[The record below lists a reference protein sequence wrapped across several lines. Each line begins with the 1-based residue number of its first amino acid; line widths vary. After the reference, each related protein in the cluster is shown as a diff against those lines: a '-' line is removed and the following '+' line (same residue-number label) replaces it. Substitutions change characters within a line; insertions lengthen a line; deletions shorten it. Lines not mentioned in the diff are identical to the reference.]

1 MQHLLVLQPECGIN
15 HFEVIMSLDL
25 HVKCKDEVFYFEIS
39 ETLHSSIFSNS
50 TGWSSFK
57 RLRKIKDY
65 YRADCLFKN
74 DEAIAFLQEFISVC
88 ELMNSSEVDI
98 AEMKSLMQSNKK
110 EYVRVSSD

>member
-1 MQHLLVLQPECGIN
+1 
-15 HFEVIMSLDL
+15 MSLDL

-50 TGWSSFK
+50 TRWRSFK

-74 DEAIAFLQEFISVC
+74 DEGVAFLQEFISVC
-88 ELMNSSEVDI
+88 ELVDSSGFNI
-98 AEMKSLMQSNKK
+98 AEMKSLMQSNKI
-110 EYVRVSSD
+110 EYVRVSGD

>member
-1 MQHLLVLQPECGIN
+1 
-15 HFEVIMSLDL
+15 MSLDL

-50 TGWSSFK
+50 TRWGSFK

-74 DEAIAFLQEFISVC
+74 GEGVAFLQEFISVC
-88 ELMNSSEVDI
+88 ELVDSSGFNI
-98 AEMKSLMQSNKK
+98 AEMKSLMQSNKI
-110 EYVRVSSD
+110 EYVRVSGD